1 MVTVNSNDELLK
13 KCSYVAISSY
23 RRKVLE
29 TLKNDVKI
37 PTKISEEVLE
47 KFRKS
52 ENSNVLVSPSMNEGV
67 DLPYDDCRF
76 QIIYK
81 IPYPNISDA
90 QIKARKNIDDYW
102 YLYKTALTLLQTY
115 GRGMRAEDDYCTT
128 YIIDNRVKRFVSQNK
143 KNGLIPDYFIEAI
156 K

>member
-1 MVTVNSNDELLK
+1 M
-13 KCSYVAISSY
+13 
-23 RRKVLE
+23 
-29 TLKNDVKI
+29 
-37 PTKISEEVLE
+37 
-47 KFRKS
+47 
-52 ENSNVLVSPSMNEGV
+52 LVSPSMNEGV

-81 IPYPNISDA
+81 IPYPNILDA

-128 YIIDNRVKRFVSQNK
+128 YIIDNRVKRFVFQNK